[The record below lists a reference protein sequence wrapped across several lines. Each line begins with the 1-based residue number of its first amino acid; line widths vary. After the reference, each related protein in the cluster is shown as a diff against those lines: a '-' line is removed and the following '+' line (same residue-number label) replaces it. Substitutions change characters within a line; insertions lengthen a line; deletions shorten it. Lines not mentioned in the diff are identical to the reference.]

1 MQKNKKLK
9 RNNRNRNR
17 NQSQKFSVKKKLAL
31 AGLIGVFLI
40 GAGAAGWLLLKKDEA
55 VQLSQAEQREVE
67 QVDSDR
73 AKKEAENSRLGLPGD
88 PLKDGDND
96 GGQVEPPSGGAA
108 TLGSPSFEQSGG
120 VVKSSV
126 DISGATGGNCVF
138 NFSTEA
144 DRPVVKTVSLG
155 GGVCSVSI
163 PEVEFARLG
172 EWQLVVNYEGKSVSK
187 VVQIN

>member
-9 RNNRNRNR
+9 RNNRNQ
-17 NQSQKFSVKKKLAL
+17 NQSHKFSVKKKLAL
-31 AGLIGVFLI
+31 AGLIGFFLI

-67 QVDSDR
+67 QVDSER
-73 AKKEAENSRLGLPGD
+73 AKKEAEDARLGLSGD
-88 PLKDGDND
+88 PIKDGETG
-96 GGQVEPPSGGAA
+96 GGQVEPPPGGVA

-120 VVKSSV
+120 VVRSSV
-126 DISGATGGNCVF
+126 DITGATGGNCVF

-155 GGVCSVSI
+155 GGVCSVAI

-172 EWQLVVNYEGKSVSK
+172 EWELVVSYEGKSINK
-187 VVQIN
+187 KVQIN

>member
-9 RNNRNRNR
+9 RNNRNR